1 MLKRIILGTLIASCL
16 AMGPVHAADL
26 RPIVKA
32 PPPVATAYNW
42 SGGYL
47 GVHAGA
53 GWADN
58 RFYDTV
64 GAADIGRFTAQG
76 YFGGGQIGYNWQR
89 ERWVFGVEAEGSAS
103 HLRRGQ
109 FGSSCG
115 FGNFGGGFLP
125 GCGGFNFGGI
135 GCIGFGGFG
144 GNFGCG
150 GNFGARVE
158 ALGLFTA
165 RAGYAWDRTLFYLKA
180 GAAVA
185 RETYVIDIPG
195 TLSITPTDT
204 RFGWVVGAGVE
215 YGLTAN
221 WSAKVEYNYVD
232 LGTKRFDLTSAGGI
246 RFVVDH
252 FQQLH
257 LAKAGVNYRF

>member
-1 MLKRIILGTLIASCL
+1 MLKRTIFGTLIASFL
-16 AMGPVHAADL
+16 ATGLVQAADL

-32 PPPVATAYNW
+32 PAPVVTAYNW
-42 SGGYL
+42 SGGYV

-58 RFYDTV
+58 RFYDTI
-64 GAADIGRFTAQG
+64 GGADIGRFTAQG
-76 YFGGGQIGYNWQR
+76 YFGGGQVGYNWQR
-89 ERWVFGVEAEGSAS
+89 ERWVLGVEAEGSAA

-109 FGSSCG
+109 FGNFCG
-115 FGNFGGGFLP
+115 FGNFGGIFIP
-125 GCGGFNFGGI
+125 GCG
-135 GCIGFGGFG
+135 GFGGFG
-144 GNFGCG
+144 GGIFGGCAPFVGCG
-150 GNFGARVE
+150 GTFGARVE

-165 RAGYAWDRTLFYLKA
+165 RAGYTWDRTLLYVKA
-180 GAAVA
+180 GGAVA
-185 RETYVIDIPG
+185 RETYVIDVPG
-195 TLSITPTDT
+195 VLSITPTDT

-215 YGLTAN
+215 YGITAN

-252 FQQLH
+252 SQQLH
-257 LAKAGVNYRF
+257 LAKAGINYRF